1 MYNEV
6 GEVAFATVKGGES
19 TGNVKYAIQ
28 NPTKFIMYSRSKSN
42 TANPPYYCAYDWLYY
57 ADWALWGNPE
67 GYTYPKASNLT
78 KSIYDPSP
86 EGYMVAPNDTWMGV
100 SDGYDKTS
108 SIFAAAEWSK
118 GKLTAADTNGYYW
131 CSSTDREKAANS
143 VHLTLGKDDVKLNS
157 NNSRANSSLIRCV
170 KIQK

>member
-1 MYNEV
+1 
-6 GEVAFATVKGGES
+6 
-19 TGNVKYAIQ
+19 
-28 NPTKFIMYSRSKSN
+28 
-42 TANPPYYCAYDWLYY
+42 
-57 ADWALWGNPE
+57 
-67 GYTYPKASNLT
+67 
-78 KSIYDPSP
+78 
-86 EGYMVAPNDTWMGV
+86 MVAPNDTWMGA

-118 GKLTAADTNGYYW
+118 GYVMMDDSGQNWWYPIGGWRSRKNGKLTAADTNGYYW

-157 NNSRANSSLIRCV
+157 NISRANSSLIRCV